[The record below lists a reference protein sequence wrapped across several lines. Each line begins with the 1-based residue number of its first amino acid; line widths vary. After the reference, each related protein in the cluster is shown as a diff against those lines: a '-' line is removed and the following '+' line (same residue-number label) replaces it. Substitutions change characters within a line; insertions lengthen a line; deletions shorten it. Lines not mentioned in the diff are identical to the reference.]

1 MAQAERPAALGVLR
15 ASLVFVWLATAVVSV
30 VERDGQS
37 AALLQ
42 QAGWTD
48 AAAIRAVVLAGAGV
62 DLLLGLAMAL
72 RPGRRVYQA
81 ALAVMA
87 LMTLAATLMLPTLW
101 LHPLGPLTKNI
112 PLAACLWLLLRE
124 ETRP

>member
-1 MAQAERPAALGVLR
+1 MPPAERPAALGVLR

-30 VERDGQS
+30 VEREGQS
-37 AALLQ
+37 ALLLQ

-48 AAAIRAVVLAGAGV
+48 AAAIRTVVFAGAGV

-72 RPGRRVYQA
+72 CPGRWVYWA
-81 ALAVMA
+81 ALCVMA
-87 LMTLAATLMLPTLW
+87 LMTLAATLLLPALW

-112 PLAACLWLLLRE
+112 PLAAGLWLLLRQE
-124 ETRP
+124 ARR

>member
-1 MAQAERPAALGVLR
+1 MPSAERPAALGVLR

-30 VERDGQS
+30 VEREGQS
-37 AALLQ
+37 ALLLQ

-48 AAAIRAVVLAGAGV
+48 AAAIRTVVFAGAGV

-72 RPGRRVYQA
+72 RPGRSVYWA

-87 LMTLAATLMLPTLW
+87 LMTLAATLLLPALW
-101 LHPLGPLTKNI
+101 LHPLGPLTKNV
-112 PLAACLWLLLRE
+112 PLAAGLWLLLRAE
-124 ETRP
+124 ARP

>member
-1 MAQAERPAALGVLR
+1 MPPAEPAASLGMLR

-37 AALLQ
+37 AMLLQ
-42 QAGWTD
+42 QAGWTN
-48 AAAIRAVVLAGAGV
+48 ATAIRTVVLAGAGL
-62 DLLLGLAMAL
+62 DLLLGLAIAL
-72 RPGRRVYQA
+72 RPGRPVYWA

-101 LHPLGPLTKNI
+101 LHPLGPLTKNM
-112 PLAACLWLLLRE
+112 PLAACLWLLLRGE
-124 ETRP
+124 AMP